1 MTQHPFMT
9 IGALAS
15 ASGATVATIRYYED
29 IGLLPP
35 ARRSDKAQRLYEP
48 SAIQRVAFVRRCRE
62 FGFSIDQ
69 VRQLVDLVGAPARPC
84 TEVRDLAAE
93 QLQAVRQKLSEL
105 RALEATLQS
114 AIHGCDASCSDG
126 CAPSCSIVVEL
137 AQARG
142 PAAGT
147 PCKVAGGPAGRHDP
161 VGTWL
166 GSAPVLT
173 TPEDASP
180 RTEGRLRR
188 ISR

>member
-1 MTQHPFMT
+1 MLVAAVLASVWVVRPFLVELGAGLVFGYVAERPVDWLLRKLKKQGNARWRAALSVALVV
-9 IGALAS
+9 GAL
-15 ASGATVATIRYYED
+15 
-29 IGLLPP
+29 LLLIVP
-35 ARRSDKAQRLYEP
+35 AVMALWI
-48 SAIQRVAFVRRCRE
+48 A
-62 FGFSIDQ
+62 
-69 VRQLVDLVGAPARPC
+69 L
-84 TEVRDLAAE
+84 RDLANLLNDATPG
-93 QLQAVRQKLSEL
+93 QLGSLGR
-105 RALEATLQS
+105 RT
-114 AIHGCDASCSDG
+114 
-126 CAPSCSIVVEL
+126 VEW